1 VIDLSLNEAEAL
13 AAKVARGAGFSWG
26 IAEDIGRAARAL
38 ACSGAPWAEAL
49 AALTDQTAQFE
60 RPSLHQML
68 HRSDDHAAGN
78 PANPLCPIRTALLM
92 LDAGVDLAVG
102 PLQLERVALPIWIDA
117 LLLALNPSVAY
128 RVDYRNG
135 GGLSSQC
142 DVTITSAEGQARSD
156 EFRRASITP
165 ELLAALQAI
174 AHRTYVP
181 ESERSRA
188 RGAGGGSVD
197 GE

>member
-1 VIDLSLNEAEAL
+1 
-13 AAKVARGAGFSWG
+13 
-26 IAEDIGRAARAL
+26 
-38 ACSGAPWAEAL
+38 
-49 AALTDQTAQFE
+49 
-60 RPSLHQML
+60 
-68 HRSDDHAAGN
+68 
-78 PANPLCPIRTALLM
+78 M
-92 LDAGVDLAVG
+92 LDTGVDLAAG
-102 PLQLERVALPIWIDA
+102 PLQLKRVGLPIWIDA
-117 LLLALNPSVAY
+117 LLLALNPAGAY
-128 RVDYRNG
+128 RVEYRNG

-142 DVTITSAEGQARSD
+142 DVTITATEGHARSG
-156 EFRRASITP
+156 ETRRASITP

>member
-13 AAKVARGAGFSWG
+13 AVKVARGVGFSWG
-26 IAEDIGRAARAL
+26 IAEDIGRAARML
-38 ACSGAPWAEAL
+38 ARRSAPWAEAL
-49 AALTDQTAQFE
+49 SALACQGHRLE
-60 RPSLHQML
+60 RPSPEQVLQ
-68 HRSDDHAAGN
+68 RAGGR
-78 PANPLCPIRTALLM
+78 PVGTSANALCPVRTALLM
-92 LDAGVDLAVG
+92 MDAGVDLAAG
-102 PLQLERVALPIWIDA
+102 PLRLERVGLPIWIEG
-117 LLLALNPSVAY
+117 LLLALNPAGAY
-128 RVDYRNG
+128 RVDYREG
-135 GGLSSQC
+135 GALSPEC
-142 DVTITSAEGQARSD
+142 DVTITAAEAEARPLES
-156 EFRRASITP
+156 RRAPITP